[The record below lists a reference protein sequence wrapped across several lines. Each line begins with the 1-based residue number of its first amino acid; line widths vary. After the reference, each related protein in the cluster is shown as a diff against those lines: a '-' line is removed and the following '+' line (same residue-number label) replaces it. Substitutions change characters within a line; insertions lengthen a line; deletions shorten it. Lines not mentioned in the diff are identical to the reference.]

1 MRATAVICHV
11 AYFALYV
18 APIALAVSFNF
29 VYIYWLVSGVAIA
42 TLVVWL
48 WNASVWHR
56 LLALALNA
64 GSSLATFV
72 LASSLYVQGTGFNGQ
87 FFHHLDGATFAIA
100 REAYA
105 PIFFGTWAYWLV
117 LCVWPTF
124 LGRHE
129 WIQAH
134 MGARVSATKPAAL
147 PDDAFCP
154 SPSRPRTP
162 PDLPLARQVRTPG
175 RLWGA
180 PRRVALA
187 VGVGVVAYAP
197 LLSLLAY
204 AFSRLDETQATTVV
218 PKSTHG
224 AIEVDSAADPK
235 SLVLIFAES
244 LEATYSRT
252 DVFDGDLTP
261 RLTALARQG
270 TTFED
275 IREVNNTGSTITG
288 MVGALCALPLRSPMA
303 WEHVNTVLPN
313 VDAPLPGA
321 ACLGDILS
329 AHGYRT
335 VFFGGAPLAF
345 AGKGNFLAAHGFQE
359 RYGTPDLLP
368 HLAEPSY
375 RSGWGIHDDTLFDF
389 AMDRLEELSPADEPD
404 STESP
409 FALLLLTLDTH
420 HPKGLPSASC
430 PARND
435 EGTDMEFAI
444 RCSDK
449 LIADFVETVRARFD
463 DVVVALFSDHL
474 AHRNE
479 LFATLRKN
487 ADARR
492 LRFAVWGPDIEAVR
506 VERRGTH
513 FDVMPTLLDFLGF
526 EKWLRH
532 NLGASLL
539 RYESPWF
546 TLDPE
551 SSAVVTQSL
560 PPIRL
565 EPGARIVFEA
575 KGPTIH
581 VDGRRVLA
589 SNEGLALV
597 DAIFAMEFD
606 AAGNIVGFRD
616 GKLPDRFVPAGDG
629 ILVGVSTNRKFN
641 ERLVPDS
648 PTKTTF
654 FAGRLDA
661 GNLVAGPLWWR
672 ETVGVSVFLDGGG
685 IEKP

>member
-1 MRATAVICHV
+1 MQATAVILHV

-18 APIALAVSFNF
+18 APIACAVSFNF
-29 VYIYWLVSGVAIA
+29 VYGYWLISGVAIA

-72 LASSLYVQGTGFNGQ
+72 LASSLYVQGQGFNAQ
-87 FFHHLDGATFAIA
+87 FFYHLDGATFAIA

-105 PIFFGTWAYWLV
+105 PIFFGTWVYWLV

-129 WIQAH
+129 WIEVH
-134 MGARVSATKPAAL
+134 IGARV
-147 PDDAFCP
+147 
-154 SPSRPRTP
+154 
-162 PDLPLARQVRTPG
+162 
-175 RLWGA
+175 
-180 PRRVALA
+180 RRIALA
-187 VGVGVVAYAP
+187 AGLGVVAYAP

-218 PKSTHG
+218 LKATPG
-224 AIEVDSAADPK
+224 AIEVDSAAEPK

-244 LEATYSRT
+244 LEATYSLA

-275 IREVNNTGSTITG
+275 IRQVNHTGSTVTG
-288 MVGALCALPLRSPMA
+288 MVGALCALPLRSPMG
-303 WEHVNTVLPN
+303 WERLNTVLPN

-335 VFFGGAPLAF
+335 VFLGGAPLAF

-359 RYGTPDLLP
+359 RHGMSDLLP
-368 HLAEPSY
+368 RLAEPSY
-375 RSGWGIHDDTLFDF
+375 RSGWGVHDDTLFDF
-389 AMDRLEELSPADEPD
+389 AMDRLEELSAVDEPD

-420 HPKGLPSASC
+420 HPKGFPSASC

-449 LIADFVETVRARFD
+449 LIADFVETARARFE

-492 LRFAVWGPDIEAVR
+492 LRFVVWGPDVEAVR

-513 FDVMPTLLDFLGF
+513 FDVMPTLLDFMGF

-551 SSAVVTQSL
+551 SSVVVTQSL

-565 EPGARIVFEA
+565 ERGARIVFEA
-575 KGPTIH
+575 RGPTIH

-616 GKLPDRFVPAGDG
+616 GELPGRFVPAGDG
-629 ILVGVSTNRKFN
+629 IFVGVSTNRKFN

-661 GNLVAGPLWWR
+661 GDLVAGPLWWR
-672 ETVGVSVFLDGGG
+672 ETVGVSVFFDGPG

>member
-1 MRATAVICHV
+1 MHI
-11 AYFALYV
+11 
-18 APIALAVSFNF
+18 
-29 VYIYWLVSGVAIA
+29 
-42 TLVVWL
+42 
-48 WNASVWHR
+48 
-56 LLALALNA
+56 
-64 GSSLATFV
+64 
-72 LASSLYVQGTGFNGQ
+72 
-87 FFHHLDGATFAIA
+87 
-100 REAYA
+100 
-105 PIFFGTWAYWLV
+105 
-117 LCVWPTF
+117 
-124 LGRHE
+124 
-129 WIQAH
+129 
-134 MGARVSATKPAAL
+134 GARVRRIVLAAGL
-147 PDDAFCP
+147 
-154 SPSRPRTP
+154 
-162 PDLPLARQVRTPG
+162 
-175 RLWGA
+175 
-180 PRRVALA
+180 
-187 VGVGVVAYAP
+187 GVVAYAP

-204 AFSRLDETQATTVV
+204 AFSRLDETRSTTIV
-218 PKSTHG
+218 PKATPG
-224 AIEVDSAADPK
+224 VIEVDSAADPK

-244 LEATYSRT
+244 LEATYSLA

-275 IREVNNTGSTITG
+275 IRQVNHTESTVTG
-288 MVGALCALPLRSPMA
+288 MVGALCALPLRSPMG
-303 WEHVNTVLPN
+303 WEHLNTVLPN
-313 VDAPLPGA
+313 VDLPLPGA

-335 VFFGGAPLAF
+335 VFLGGAPLAF
-345 AGKGNFLAAHGFQE
+345 AGKGDFLAAHGIQE
-359 RYGTPDLLP
+359 RYGTPELLP
-368 HLAEPSY
+368 RLAEPSY
-375 RSGWGIHDDTLFDF
+375 RSGWGVYDDTLFDF
-389 AMDRLEELSPADEPD
+389 AMDRLEELSAVDEPD

-420 HPKGLPSASC
+420 HPKGFPSASC

-435 EGTDMEFAI
+435 EGSDMEFAI

-449 LIADFVETVRARFD
+449 LIADFVETTRARFD

-492 LRFAVWGPDIEAVR
+492 LRFAVWGPDVEAVR

-551 SSAVVTQSL
+551 SSTVVSQSL

-565 EPGARIVFEA
+565 EPGARIVLKRKA
-575 KGPTIH
+575 
-581 VDGRRVLA
+581 RRFMWM
-589 SNEGLALV
+589 G
-597 DAIFAMEFD
+597 DAYWRATKAWHSSMRYSRWNSMRREHRRLSRRYTTGSI
-606 AAGNIVGFRD
+606 R
-616 GKLPDRFVPAGDG
+616 PAGDG
-629 ILVGVSTNRKFN
+629 VLVGVSTNRKFN
-641 ERLVPDS
+641 ERLVPDA

-661 GNLVAGPLWWR
+661 GGLVAGPLWWR
-672 ETVGVSVFLDGGG
+672 ETVGVSVFFDGGD

>member
-1 MRATAVICHV
+1 MQATAVVLHV

-18 APIALAVSFNF
+18 APIACAVSFNF
-29 VYIYWLVSGVAIA
+29 VYGYWLISGVAIA
-42 TLVVWL
+42 TLVFWL

-64 GSSLATFV
+64 GSSLGTFV
-72 LASSLYVQGTGFNGQ
+72 LAASLYVQGQGFNAQ
-87 FFHHLDGATFAIA
+87 FFHHLDGETFAIA

-105 PIFFGTWAYWLV
+105 PIFFGAWVYWLV
-117 LCVWPTF
+117 LCVWPAF

-129 WIQAH
+129 WIRVN
-134 MGARVSATKPAAL
+134 MGASV
-147 PDDAFCP
+147 
-154 SPSRPRTP
+154 
-162 PDLPLARQVRTPG
+162 
-175 RLWGA
+175 
-180 PRRVALA
+180 RRVAVAAGL
-187 VGVGVVAYAP
+187 GVVAYAP
-197 LLSLLAY
+197 LLSLLAF

-218 PKSTHG
+218 PKAMPG
-224 AIEVDSAADPK
+224 AIEVDAEADPK

-252 DVFDGDLTP
+252 DVFGDDMTP

-303 WEHVNTVLPN
+303 SEHVNTVLPN

-335 VFFGGAPLAF
+335 VFLGGAPLAF

-359 RYGTPDLLP
+359 RYGTSDLLP

-375 RSGWGIHDDTLFDF
+375 RSGWGIHDDTLFDI
-389 AMDRLEELSPADEPD
+389 AMDRLEELFPADEPD

-409 FALLLLTLDTH
+409 FALLILTLDTH

-463 DVVVALFSDHL
+463 DVVVVLFSDHL

-492 LRFAVWGPDIEAVR
+492 LRFAVWGPDVEAVR

-551 SSAVVTQSL
+551 SSAVTQSL

-565 EPGARIVFEA
+565 EPDARIVFEA

-589 SNEGLALV
+589 SSEGLALV

-606 AAGNIVGFRD
+606 AAGNMAGFRD
-616 GKLPDRFVPAGDG
+616 GELPDQFVLAGDG
-629 ILVGVSTNRKFN
+629 IFVGVSTNSIFN
-641 ERLVPDS
+641 ERLVPDA
-648 PTKTTF
+648 PTKTAF
-654 FAGRLDA
+654 FAGRLNGGD
-661 GNLVAGPLWWR
+661 LVAGPLWWR
-672 ETVGVSVFLDGGG
+672 ETVGVSEFFDGGG

>member
-1 MRATAVICHV
+1 MRATAVFCHV

-18 APIALAVSFNF
+18 VPIALAVSFNF

-42 TLVVWL
+42 MLVVWL

-64 GSSLATFV
+64 GSSLATFA
-72 LASSLYVQGTGFNGQ
+72 LASSLYVQGTGFNAQ

-105 PIFFGTWAYWLV
+105 PIFFGSWVYWLV
-117 LCVWPTF
+117 LCVWPTI

-129 WIQAH
+129 WIRAKV
-134 MGARVSATKPAAL
+134 GA
-147 PDDAFCP
+147 
-154 SPSRPRTP
+154 
-162 PDLPLARQVRTPG
+162 QVG
-175 RLWGA
+175 
-180 PRRVALA
+180 RVALA
-187 VGVGVVAYAP
+187 ASLGVVAYAP

-204 AFSRLDETQATTVV
+204 AFSRFDETEATTIVAKV
-218 PKSTHG
+218 TSGT
-224 AIEVDSAADPK
+224 IEVDSAADPK

-244 LEATYSRT
+244 LEATYSRP
-252 DVFDGDLTP
+252 DVFGGDLTP

-303 WEHVNTVLPN
+303 WEHVNTLLPN

-321 ACLGDILS
+321 ACLGDVLS

-335 VFFGGAPLAF
+335 VFMGGAPLAF

-359 RYGTPDLLP
+359 RYGASYFLP
-368 HLAEPSY
+368 RLAEPGY
-375 RSGWGIHDDTLFDF
+375 RSGWGVHDDTLFDF
-389 AMDRLEELSPADEPD
+389 AMDKVEELSDVDRPD

-409 FALLLLTLDTH
+409 FALLILTLDTH
-420 HPKGLPSASC
+420 HPKGFPSASC

-449 LIADFVETVRARFD
+449 FIADFVETARARFD

-487 ADARR
+487 PDARR
-492 LRFAVWGPDIEAVR
+492 LRFAVWGPDVEAAQ

-532 NLGASLL
+532 NIGASLL

-551 SSAVVTQSL
+551 SSAVVTQTL

-616 GKLPDRFVPAGDG
+616 GELPNQFVPAGDG
-629 ILVGVSTNRKFN
+629 IFVGVSTNRKFN

-661 GNLVAGPLWWR
+661 GDVVAGPLWWR
-672 ETVGVSVFLDGGG
+672 KTVGVSVFFDRGD
-685 IEKP
+685 IQKP